1 MTENELKSMTVVQ
14 LKQYAKENHI
24 TLGAGLD
31 KAGIVAKIYA
41 AEQDQP
47 AGELSEQ
54 QSFLA
59 PAEQEPA
66 VPAEE
71 VREEEPPA
79 EPKFQ
84 AAWHNTDAPRYSAKP
99 SYQAPGAPSFG
110 PRPAWQSTTPSGTYS
125 RAQVVEI
132 AAPSVVGIDVYSNV
146 EVGYSQNPWIYYGF
160 GGSYYGNGQGQTR
173 EVKGSGSGVGGR
185 PGPVLKDG
193 RPGLRGPAVR
203 HGVRI
208 QGCRSDG

>member
-110 PRPAWQSTTPSGTYS
+110 PRPAWQSTTPSGRQLTS
-125 RAQVVEI
+125 EQQHI
-132 AAPSVVGIDVYSNV
+132 QP
-146 EVGYSQNPWIYYGF
+146 
-160 GGSYYGNGQGQTR
+160 
-173 EVKGSGSGVGGR
+173 KR
-185 PGPVLKDG
+185 PGSFTP
-193 RPGLRGPAVR
+193 RFGPAAASPAC
-203 HGVRI
+203 
-208 QGCRSDG
+208 CRDLLT